1 MCYNKNMDDT
11 LNDNPTQDINAAN
24 QPIDPSLDS
33 STDSGVVVSD
43 TVDINAPASP
53 VDAVVN
59 EVEGRAQEDLLAQE
73 LSAVKGITPKEIGA
87 VEEHH
92 IAPANPVDFGSSNEP
107 ELLVAMRIYEA
118 LGMPDPE
125 ALALGAIYEKMDHSM
140 TEEQKK
146 ARLEYI
152 KTEYQNWKTNNQ

>member
-1 MCYNKNMDDT
+1 MCYNKSMDDT
-11 LNDNPTQDINAAN
+11 LNDNPIQDINSAN
-24 QPIDPSLDS
+24 QPAEVS
-33 STDSGVVVSD
+33 STDPGVIVSD
-43 TVDINAPASP
+43 TVDVDAPESP

-73 LSAVKGITPKEIGA
+73 LSAVKGVSPEEIGA
-87 VEEHH
+87 IKENH
-92 IAPANPVDFGSSNEP
+92 IDPTNPVDFGSQGEP
-107 ELLVAMRIYEA
+107 ELLVAMRTYEA

-146 ARLEYI
+146 ARLEHI
-152 KTEYQNWKTNNQ
+152 KQEYQNWKTNNQ